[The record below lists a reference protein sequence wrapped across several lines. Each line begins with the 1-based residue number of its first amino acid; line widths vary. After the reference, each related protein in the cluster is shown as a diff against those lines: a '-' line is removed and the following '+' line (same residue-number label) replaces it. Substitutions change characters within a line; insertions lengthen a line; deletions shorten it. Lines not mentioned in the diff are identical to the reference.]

1 MINNKKGTAQA
12 LAYDTIRDRIFNGEY
27 AGGTKLVEERLAVDI
42 GVSRTPIRE
51 AIRRLEQEG
60 LIKRK
65 KVIKPSEID
74 FRHLFQMRILIEC
87 HAASTAASFMLEKDV
102 AKLRECVEIGRTG
115 LPNEVIEAN
124 KLFHDLIVQT
134 CNNPIMIDTVDR
146 MQAII
151 YMFSTAVVIHK
162 RPLLIEEHDK
172 ICQAIAE
179 RKPELASVLMKN
191 HLEADLEFALHLM
204 KV

>member
-1 MINNKKGTAQA
+1 MVNKKGTAQT
-12 LAYDTIRDRIFNGEY
+12 LAYEMIRDRIFNGEY
-27 AGGTKLVEERLAVDI
+27 AGGTKLVEERLANEI

-65 KVIKPSEID
+65 KVIKPTEMD
-74 FRHLFQMRILIEC
+74 FRHLFQMRMLIEC
-87 HAASTAASFMLEKDV
+87 HAASIAASFMADEDIMR
-102 AKLRECVEIGRTG
+102 LRECVEIGRIG

-124 KLFHDLIVQT
+124 KLFHDLIVRA

-146 MQAII
+146 MQSII
-151 YMFSTAVVIHK
+151 YMFSTAVVMYK
-162 RPLLIEEHDK
+162 RPFLIEEHDQ

-179 RKPELASVLMKN
+179 HKPELASTLMKK

-204 KV
+204 K

>member
-1 MINNKKGTAQA
+1 MVNHKKGTAQT
-12 LAYDTIRDRIFNGEY
+12 LAYNMIRDRIFNGEY
-27 AGGTKLVEERLAVDI
+27 AGGTKLVEERLASEI
-42 GVSRTPIRE
+42 GVSRTPVRE

-65 KVIKPSEID
+65 KVIKPTEID

-87 HAASTAASFMLEKDV
+87 HAAYTAASFMLEEDIT
-102 AKLRECVEIGRTG
+102 KLRECVEIGRTG

-124 KLFHDLIVQT
+124 KLFHDLIVQA

-151 YMFSTAVVIHK
+151 FMFSTAVVIHK
-162 RPLLIEEHDK
+162 RPLLIEEHDQ

-179 RKPELASVLMKN
+179 HKPELASTLMKK
-191 HLEADLEFALHLM
+191 HLEADLEFSLHLM
-204 KV
+204 N